1 MSMNLV
7 LLTIDS
13 LRSDCATPESMPI
26 LANLADSGVRFSRA
40 YSTGYSTPNSFPA
53 ILTGTY
59 ASHYGGDKYM
69 SNQRP
74 FLAER
79 ISTAGYETAAFHTN
93 PHLRVEKNYHTGFS
107 TYNDFNN
114 DAGDL
119 SKLRYLVTQNLSSNT
134 RLYKILKRI
143 YHLFRTTSR
152 STDYAEAPVINDR
165 VLSWLDKEW
174 SGNEPFFIWAH
185 YMDVHYPF
193 YPPDEFLK
201 QVSDRNISNSRAISL
216 NGRMHENSAEL
227 TERDIADLRSL
238 YHGEVRYMDHHLDQ
252 LSNSL
257 RERGLFKNT
266 VFIVT
271 SDHGELFGE
280 GGIFGHPPSGYEQ
293 SYHVPLIM
301 FGPGLPSETVV
312 DQMATLLD
320 IAPTITDLFDIDGD
334 TQWEGESLL
343 PAIRGEDL
351 RDRDPVIL
359 GHGDVLVCQ
368 TDRWRLVWW
377 RGRPNPHSEGGEW
390 ELWDLTDSSR
400 VPLNHHE
407 DVVDQLQQE
416 LYIHLERAEESESLS
431 EPAVGE
437 ETKGRLEALGYR

>member
-1 MSMNLV
+1 
-7 LLTIDS
+7 
-13 LRSDCATPESMPI
+13 
-26 LANLADSGVRFSRA
+26 
-40 YSTGYSTPNSFPA
+40 
-53 ILTGTY
+53 
-59 ASHYGGDKYM
+59 
-69 SNQRP
+69 
-74 FLAER
+74 
-79 ISTAGYETAAFHTN
+79 
-93 PHLRVEKNYHTGFS
+93 
-107 TYNDFNN
+107 
-114 DAGDL
+114 
-119 SKLRYLVTQNLSSNT
+119 
-134 RLYKILKRI
+134 
-143 YHLFRTTSR
+143 
-152 STDYAEAPVINDR
+152 
-165 VLSWLDKEW
+165 
-174 SGNEPFFIWAH
+174 
-185 YMDVHYPF
+185 
-193 YPPDEFLK
+193 
-201 QVSDRNISNSRAISL
+201 
-216 NGRMHENSAEL
+216 
-227 TERDIADLRSL
+227 
-238 YHGEVRYMDHHLDQ
+238 
-252 LSNSL
+252 
-257 RERGLFKNT
+257 
-266 VFIVT
+266 
-271 SDHGELFGE
+271 
-280 GGIFGHPPSGYEQ
+280 
-293 SYHVPLIM
+293 M